1 MKNKLQDTESVDEKI
16 MRKLLMREE
25 HEFNKQAKNK
35 FHDPQSLKILT
46 SDVTKGYTR
55 RKNKYGLKGLNME
68 ELASSERHSV
78 YLELMARIT
87 TALRITER
95 TTF

>member
-1 MKNKLQDTESVDEKI
+1 MMKNKQDTESVDEKI

-25 HEFNKQAKNK
+25 HEFNKQAKDK

-55 RKNKYGLKGLNME
+55 RKNIYGLKGLNME
-68 ELASSERHSV
+68 ELASSERRTV

-95 TTF
+95 TKY

>member
-55 RKNKYGLKGLNME
+55 RKNKYGLKGLSME
-68 ELASSERHSV
+68 EIASS
-78 YLELMARIT
+78 
-87 TALRITER
+87 
-95 TTF
+95 